1 MVTQVTSFS
10 RNGVGDWYLQR
21 MSSIIIAIYTV
32 LLVGIIVMTP
42 EWSFERWAGL
52 FDSTLM
58 KIATL
63 LVILAS
69 CVHAWI
75 GMWTIGTDYLRAR
88 TMGPIGDTLRS
99 IYQLVCV
106 LAILS
111 YLIWGIQILWGN

>member
-63 LVILAS
+63 LVILAT

>member
-21 MSSIIIAIYTV
+21 MSSIVIAIYTV

-63 LVILAS
+63 LVILAT

>member
-21 MSSIIIAIYTV
+21 TSSVVIAIYTV
-32 LLVGIIVMTP
+32 LLVGIIIMTP
-42 EWSFERWAGL
+42 DWTFERWQAL
-52 FDSTLM
+52 FDATWM

-63 LVILAS
+63 LAIVAT

-75 GMWTIGTDYLRAR
+75 GMWTIGPDYLRGR
-88 TMGPIGDTLRS
+88 TMGPEGDSLRS
-99 IYQLVCV
+99 IYQLVCI

>member
-63 LVILAS
+63 LVTLAT

>member
-63 LVILAS
+63 LMILAT

-99 IYQLVCV
+99 AYQLICV

>member
-21 MSSIIIAIYTV
+21 ASSVVIAIYTA
-32 LLVGIIVMTP
+32 LLVGIIIMTP
-42 EWSFERWAGL
+42 DWTFERWQAL
-52 FDSTLM
+52 FSATWI

-63 LVILAS
+63 LAIVAT

-75 GMWTIGTDYLRAR
+75 GMWTIGTDYLRGR
-88 TMGPIGDTLRS
+88 TMGPKGDSLRS
-99 IYQLVCV
+99 IYQLVCI

>member
-63 LVILAS
+63 LVVLAT

>member
-63 LVILAS
+63 LMILAT

-88 TMGPIGDTLRS
+88 SMGPIGDTLRS
-99 IYQLVCV
+99 AYQLICV

>member
-21 MSSIIIAIYTV
+21 TSSVVIAIYTV
-32 LLVGIIVMTP
+32 LLVGIIIMTP
-42 EWSFERWAGL
+42 DWTFERWQAL
-52 FDSTLM
+52 FDAAWM

-63 LVILAS
+63 LAIVAT

-75 GMWTIGTDYLRAR
+75 GMWRIGTDYLRGR
-88 TMGPIGDTLRS
+88 TMGPKGDSLRA
-99 IYQLVCV
+99 IYQLVCI

>member
-42 EWSFERWAGL
+42 EWSFERWQAL

-63 LVILAS
+63 LVILAT

-75 GMWTIGTDYLRAR
+75 GMWTIGTDYLRGR

>member
-10 RNGVGDWYLQR
+10 RNGVGGWYLQR

-63 LVILAS
+63 LVILAT

>member
-21 MSSIIIAIYTV
+21 TSSVVIAIYTA
-32 LLVGIIVMTP
+32 LLVGIIIMTP
-42 EWSFERWAGL
+42 DWTFERWQAL
-52 FDSTLM
+52 FDATWM

-63 LVILAS
+63 LAIVAT

-75 GMWTIGTDYLRAR
+75 GMWTIGTDYLRGR
-88 TMGPIGDTLRS
+88 TMGPKGDSLRS
-99 IYQLVCV
+99 IYQLVCI

>member
-21 MSSIIIAIYTV
+21 TSSVVIAIYTV
-32 LLVGIIVMTP
+32 LLVGIIIMTP
-42 EWSFERWAGL
+42 DWTFERWQAL
-52 FDSTLM
+52 FDATWM

-63 LVILAS
+63 LAIVAT

-75 GMWTIGTDYLRAR
+75 GTDYLRGR
-88 TMGPIGDTLRS
+88 TMGPKGDSLRS
-99 IYQLVCV
+99 IYQLVCI